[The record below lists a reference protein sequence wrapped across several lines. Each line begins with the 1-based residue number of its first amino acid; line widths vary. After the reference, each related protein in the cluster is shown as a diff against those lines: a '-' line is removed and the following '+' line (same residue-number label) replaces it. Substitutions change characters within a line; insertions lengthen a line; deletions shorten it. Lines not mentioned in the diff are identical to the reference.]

1 MPDKL
6 KTALLLGGTSPEKTV
21 SKHSSASVYGAI
33 KSLGHECKLINPAY
47 GICQPEKPED
57 FFKEEDDFE
66 ISDSNYLEAVNSK
79 LFDDVDLAFI
89 GLHGKFG
96 EDGIIQSLLELR
108 GIKYTGSKVLSS
120 AICMDKSM
128 SKILFD
134 HYGVKTPHWFSIDR
148 KSANPEA
155 VAEMIKKEFNFP
167 AVIKP
172 NDQGSTVGLTV
183 CKDSSAV
190 KEALSLSFQFSN
202 RTIIEKYIPGRELT
216 VAVLENKALPV
227 LEIKPKN
234 GLYDYE
240 SKYTSGMSEYIVPA
254 DIPKEAARKMQE
266 QSLLAFNALGCE
278 TYGRVDF
285 RMDDNYESWCL
296 EVNTLP
302 GMTSLSLVP
311 KMAAAVGI
319 SFEQLID
326 RIIRLSL

>member
-6 KTALLLGGTSPEKTV
+6 RIALLLGGTSPEKTV
-21 SKHSSASVYGAI
+21 SKHSSASIYNAI
-33 KSLGHECKLINPAY
+33 KALGHECVLVNPAY
-47 GICQPEKPED
+47 GISQPEKPEE
-57 FFKEEDDFE
+57 FFEDEDKFE
-66 ISDSNYLEAVNSK
+66 ISDSNYLETVNSK
-79 LFDDVDLAFI
+79 LFDEVDLAFL
-89 GLHGKFG
+89 GLHGKLG

-108 GIKYTGSKVLSS
+108 GIKYTGSKVMSS
-120 AICMDKSM
+120 AIAMDKSM

-134 HYGVKTPHWFSIDR
+134 HYGVQTPPWFSIDK

-155 VAEMIKKEFNFP
+155 VAAMIEKEIGYP

-183 CKDSSAV
+183 CKDSSGV
-190 KEALSLSFQFSN
+190 KDALELSFKYSN
-202 RTIIEKYIPGRELT
+202 RTIIEKYIPGREMT
-216 VAVLENKALPV
+216 VAVLEDKALPV
-227 LEIKPKN
+227 LEIKPKS

-240 SKYTSGMSEYIVPA
+240 SKYTSGKSEYIVPA
-254 DIPKEAARKMQE
+254 DIPKDAARKMQE
-266 QSLLAFNALGCE
+266 QSLLAFNALSCE
-278 TYGRVDF
+278 VYGRVDF
-285 RMDDNYESWCL
+285 RLDENYEPWCL

-319 SFEQLID
+319 TFEQLID